1 MAIEGGAHV
10 RLRGH
15 YQVLAQALQREGG
28 AMLKTAING
37 IHFVADR
44 FAALITVAACLALV
58 VATLHI
64 VADVL
69 MSRIFRSPIIGTHDI
84 VTTYYMVS
92 LFFLPL
98 AYAESRGAHLK
109 ADLFF
114 APLPF
119 AVRWSVSMLTYL
131 SLSVFLSI
139 LTWQMT
145 LRAIR
150 QTNIGDMRLIGD
162 FYLLLWPSRWLA
174 VLGVAAFTII
184 AVIRTLSLLVP
195 GGYDKLERRHDD
207 A

>member
-1 MAIEGGAHV
+1 
-10 RLRGH
+10 
-15 YQVLAQALQREGG
+15 
-28 AMLKTAING
+28 MLKTAING
-37 IHFVADR
+37 IQFIAER
-44 FAALITVAACLALV
+44 FAALITVAACVALV

-64 VADVL
+64 VADVF
-69 MSRIFRSPIIGTHDI
+69 MSRFFRSPIIGTHDI

-98 AYAESRGAHLK
+98 AYAESRGAHIK

-114 APLPF
+114 TPLPF
-119 AVRWSVSMLTYL
+119 AVRWCVSMVTYL
-131 SLSVFLSI
+131 SLSGFLSV

-174 VLGVAAFTII
+174 VLGIAAFTII

-195 GGYDKLERRHDD
+195 GGYDNLERRHDD